1 MKTVRII
8 LASLLALAA
17 LAAAALLLSLGY
29 GAFQDLRSRGRGG
42 QQAALRLQEQELAR
56 TLAEHGEWQRLP
68 EELRRFRER
77 TLITLDGFAAFR
89 RELNLCLDDNGLRAA
104 NIAFKF
110 EKRQGG
116 MQPVTMQFSLSGS
129 YRSLKK
135 FIYDMER
142 KPQMAFFR
150 KIDMSR
156 SGDDVGAHFT
166 MEAYLG
172 D

>member
-1 MKTVRII
+1 MKAYRII

-17 LAAAALLLSLGY
+17 LAAAALLLSLAAGTL
-29 GAFQDLRSRGRGG
+29 QDLRRQARGG
-42 QQAALRLQEQELAR
+42 QPSALRLQELELAR
-56 TLAEHGEWQRLP
+56 AAAEHGEWQRLP

-77 TLITLDGFAAFR
+77 TLISLDGFAAFR
-89 RELNLCLDDNGLRAA
+89 RELNLCLDDNNLRAA

-116 MQPVTMQFSLSGS
+116 LQPVTMQFSLSGS

-150 KIDMSR
+150 TIDMSR
-156 SGDDVGAHFT
+156 SGDDVSARFS
-166 MEAYLG
+166 MEATLG
-172 D
+172 E

>member
-1 MKTVRII
+1 MKKYRII

-17 LAAAALLLSLGY
+17 LAAAALLLSLAY
-29 GAFQDLRSRGRGG
+29 GAFQDLRRQGRGG
-42 QQAALRLQEQELAR
+42 QQAALRLQQQELAR
-56 TLAEHGEWQRLP
+56 TAAAHDEWRRLP

-89 RELNLCLDDNGLRAA
+89 RELNLCLDDNNLRAA

-116 MQPVTMQFSLSGS
+116 MQPVTLQFTLSGG

-150 KIDMSR
+150 TIDMNR
-156 SGDDVGAHFT
+156 SGDDVSARFS
-166 MEAYLG
+166 MEATLG

>member
-1 MKTVRII
+1 MKAYRAV
-8 LASLLALAA
+8 LCSLLALAA
-17 LAAAALLLSLGY
+17 LAAAALLLSLAAGT
-29 GAFQDLRSRGRGG
+29 FQDLRRQARGG
-42 QQAALRLQEQELAR
+42 QPSALRLQEQELAR
-56 TLAEHGEWQRLP
+56 TAAEHGEWQRLP

-89 RELNLCLDDNGLRAA
+89 RELNLCLDDNNLRAP

-116 MQPVTMQFSLSGS
+116 LQPVTMQFSLNGS

-150 KIDMSR
+150 TIDMSR
-156 SGDDVGAHFT
+156 SGDDVSARFS
-166 MEAYLG
+166 MEAILG
-172 D
+172 E